1 MIGSEER
8 GMSWYNLFAWLVGTP
23 LPIGEFLSTIN
34 WYAMGIGFLTTLL
47 MLVVRHE
54 VRLAR
59 LRSILDFMKNF
70 NLPELRHTTP
80 STAPSKARLDPVD
93 NALLQQAGNTAATND
108 AIRQADENARPENP
122 SFE

>member
-1 MIGSEER
+1 
-8 GMSWYNLFAWLVGTP
+8 MSWFGLIAWLVGTP
-23 LPIGEFLSTIN
+23 LPVGEFLSTIN
-34 WYAMGIGFLTTLL
+34 WYALGIAALTTVL

-80 STAPSKARLDPVD
+80 STAPSKARLEPI
-93 NALLQQAGNTAATND
+93 ATVLSQSVLSEQTGAN
-108 AIRQADENARPENP
+108 
-122 SFE
+122 